1 MNRAIIILCTFQPKR
16 ACYHHNMA
24 VIPVWYLLY
33 HVEDWHKTSQY
44 QILNDPGNI
53 GHMMKILYPA
63 SSSTLSWV
71 SLPEVIGGGEGN
83 GGNGVNSSSLS
94 CPMILRKN

>member
-1 MNRAIIILCTFQPKR
+1 
-16 ACYHHNMA
+16 MA
-24 VIPVWYLLY
+24 VILVWYLLY
-33 HVEDWHKTSQY
+33 HAEDWHKTSQY

-71 SLPEVIGGGEGN
+71 SLSEVIRGGEEGR
-83 GGNGVNSSSLS
+83 GMGEMGSTLHPCHV
-94 CPMILRKN
+94 P

>member
-1 MNRAIIILCTFQPKR
+1 MNRAIIILCTFLPKR

-24 VIPVWYLLY
+24 VILVWYLLY

-53 GHMMKILYPA
+53 GHMMKILHPA

-71 SLPEVIGGGEGN
+71 SLPEVIGGGRRGMGEMGSTLHPCH
-83 GGNGVNSSSLS
+83 V
-94 CPMILRKN
+94 P

>member
-1 MNRAIIILCTFQPKR
+1 MNRAIIILCTFLPKR
-16 ACYHHNMA
+16 ACYHNMA
-24 VIPVWYLLY
+24 VILVWYLLY
-33 HVEDWHKTSQY
+33 RMEDWHKTTQY

-71 SLPEVIGGGEGN
+71 SLPEDI
-83 GGNGVNSSSLS
+83 
-94 CPMILRKN
+94 